1 MSKCDD
7 TSAQSP
13 FCQCGDINMNVGSPM
28 EKCQKNPP
36 CAFSKQK
43 QRPPQ
48 KKEASFFLAFY
59 SAWLQFSRISYMG
72 SLELSAPLALRLWPP
87 PDLYHVTCQEKSF
100 CCVWKAFVHHPLC
113 ARDCNRYSSE
123 NNWLKWGPTYQWGAA
138 HIETHTERGLFPLL
152 CTQFQEVTEKLLEC
166 QIYSWTM

>member
-1 MSKCDD
+1 MNSQMSKCD
-7 TSAQSP
+7 TIAQSS
-13 FCQCGDINMNVGSPM
+13 FCQCEDINMNGGSPM

-48 KKEASFFLAFY
+48 KKEASIFLAFY
-59 SAWLQFSRISYMG
+59 SAWLQFSRRISYMG

-87 PDLYHVTCQEKSF
+87 PDLRHVICQEKSF

-113 ARDCNRYSSE
+113 ARDCNRYSNESSG
-123 NNWLKWGPTYQWGAA
+123 LKWGSTY
-138 HIETHTERGLFPLL
+138 R
-152 CTQFQEVTEKLLEC
+152 
-166 QIYSWTM
+166 